1 MVGSLT
7 ISLGSWGEFGSASSV
22 PKAQKMLR
30 YMALGCFFSKPPKVG
45 NLIKDK

>member
-30 YMALGCFFSKPPKVG
+30 YMALGCFLVNPQK
-45 NLIKDK
+45 LEI